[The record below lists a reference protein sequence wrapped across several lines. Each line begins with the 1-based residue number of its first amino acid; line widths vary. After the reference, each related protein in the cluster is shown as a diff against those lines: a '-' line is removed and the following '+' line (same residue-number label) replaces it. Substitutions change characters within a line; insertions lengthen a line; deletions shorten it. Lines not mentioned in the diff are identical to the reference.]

1 MNSHP
6 LPTQLIQEL
15 PQAGHIA
22 VLTGAG
28 ISAESGVPTF
38 RDAQTGLWARY
49 DPTELASPQAFRRN
63 PRLVWEWYA
72 WRRELVAKAEPN
84 PGHLALAQLE
94 AYFTAHSGRFTLI
107 TQNVDGLH
115 QRAGSRNVIELHGN
129 INRTKCFEEEIIVE
143 TWSPTDDV
151 PPPCPY
157 CGGYLRPDVVWFGEN
172 LPAAALVA
180 ASTAA
185 QTCDVFLSIGTS
197 GLVQPAASL
206 PYLALRHGAVVVEI
220 NPDETP
226 LTTQATF
233 VLNGPAGQVLPN
245 LWQVLTLGSIW
256 IPGSRLLRLIA

>member
-1 MNSHP
+1 MNNHP
-6 LPTQLIQEL
+6 FPAQLIQEL
-15 PQAGHIA
+15 RQAGHIA

-49 DPTELASPQAFRRN
+49 SPEELATPQAFRRN

-72 WRRELVAKAEPN
+72 WRRELVTKAEPN

-94 AYFTAHSGRFTLI
+94 AYFSARNGCFTLI

-115 QRAGSRNVIELHGN
+115 QRAGSQNVIELHGN

-143 TWSPTDDV
+143 TWPPTGDV
-151 PPPCPY
+151 PPACPY

-172 LPAAALVA
+172 LPASALVA

-185 QTCDVFLSIGTS
+185 QTCDVFMSIGAS

-226 LTTQATF
+226 LTAQVTYVF
-233 VLNGPAGQVLPN
+233 NGLAGQVLPI
-245 LWQVLTLGSIW
+245 LWQVLTLNS
-256 IPGSRLLRLIA
+256 

>member
-1 MNSHP
+1 MSHKLSP
-6 LPTQLIQEL
+6 SLVPTLR
-15 PQAGHIA
+15 QARHVT

-49 DPTELASPQAFRRN
+49 SPEELATPEAFRRN

-72 WRRELVAKAEPN
+72 WRRELVTKAEPN
-84 PGHLALAQLE
+84 AGHMALAQLE
-94 AYFTAHSGRFTLI
+94 AYLAARQVRFTLI

-115 QRAGSRNVIELHGN
+115 QRAGSQNVIELHGN
-129 INRTKCFEEEIIVE
+129 INRTKCFDENVIVE
-143 TWSPTDDV
+143 TWLPSDDA

-172 LPAAALVA
+172 LPAAALA
-180 ASTAA
+180 EASMAA

-206 PYLALRHGAVVVEI
+206 PYLAIRQGAVGVEI
-220 NPDETP
+220 NPNPTP
-226 LTTQATF
+226 LTDA
-233 VLNGPAGQVLPN
+233 VNYALLGPAGLFLPVL
-245 LWQVLTLGSIW
+245 LQTLQDDAQLSN
-256 IPGSRLLRLIA
+256 